1 MKKFVKGDIDGFLA
15 LGLDNI
21 VMFILMSSFCLGFP
35 LFMEPAFFYNQV
47 LPATVIGL
55 VIGNVFYAW
64 QALRLAKRENRTDV
78 CALPY
83 GISVITCV
91 AFTFL
96 VMAPA
101 KSIALASGY
110 TEAEAVRIAWRAGI
124 AASLCNGII
133 ELFGSLIIEPIRRL
147 TPRAALLA
155 AVGGIGLTFV
165 AMDFVFRV
173 YAFPVVGFSTL
184 AIALVFY
191 FGKIR
196 LRMGIPPGLLL
207 VGIGISLSWI
217 LHWTTGSTL
226 VPVGSIRPE
235 MLSLKLPAPVI
246 GELIASLPLMLPYL
260 GITVTMGLV
269 NVVLSMQNVESA
281 AASGDRYD
289 SRSSLAFNGLGSIAA
304 AIFGSP
310 YPATIYVGH
319 PGWKAIG
326 SRAGYSTLNAVV
338 MSVIAFTGGLSYIVY
353 VFPIEAGMAIVI
365 WSGVVMC
372 SQAFEA
378 TPRRHA
384 PAVVMGLIPAIS
396 AYGALL
402 VKRAYASVGVGT
414 PGNPIPDSLIEDFT
428 ANTGF
433 YAEGLFA
440 LESGYIYTSM
450 FLAAGTVWIIEKRF
464 RSAGLWFSAAAVF
477 SALGLVHGYTIE
489 PANII
494 STLSPAVQWA
504 LGYGLIAAI
513 CFAVPILSDY
523 REPARMSA
531 AEREAVDHSETRFT
545 PEAPIRPSASPQGI
559 QKIAPGPQETPDPSA
574 SYQ

>member
-1 MKKFVKGDIDGFLA
+1 
-15 LGLDNI
+15 
-21 VMFILMSSFCLGFP
+21 MFILMSSFCLGFP
-35 LFMEPAFFYNQV
+35 LFMEPEIFYNQV
-47 LPATVIGL
+47 LPATAIGL
-55 VIGNVFYAW
+55 VVGNMFYAW
-64 QALRLAKRENRTDV
+64 QALRLAKKENRDDV

-83 GISVITCV
+83 GVSVITCV

-110 TEAEAVRIAWRAGI
+110 TEAEAVKIAWRAGL
-124 AASLCNGII
+124 AATLCNGMI
-133 ELFGSLIIEPIRRL
+133 ELVGSLIIEPIRRL

-184 AIALVFY
+184 GIALVFY

-196 LRMGIPPGLLL
+196 LRFGIPPGLLL
-207 VGIGISLSWI
+207 VGLGIVLSWV

-226 VPVGSIRPE
+226 VPVGMIQPE
-235 MLSLKLPAPVI
+235 LLSLKLPVPVI
-246 GELIASLPLMLPYL
+246 GELIAALPLMLPYL
-260 GITVTMGLV
+260 GIIITMGLV

-281 AASGDRYD
+281 EAAGDRYD
-289 SRSSLAFNGLGSIAA
+289 AKSSLAFNGLGSIAA
-304 AIFGSP
+304 AVFGSP

-319 PGWKAIG
+319 PGWKGIG
-326 SRAGYSTLNAVV
+326 SRAGYSTLNAAV
-338 MSVIAFTGGLSYIVY
+338 MSLIAFSGSLSFIVY

-378 TPRRHA
+378 TPRKHA

-402 VKRAYASVGVGT
+402 VKRAFAATSVGMED
-414 PGNPIPDSLIEDFT
+414 NPIPPTLINDF
-428 ANTGF
+428 AKNTGF

-450 FLAAGTVWIIEKRF
+450 FLAAATVWIIERRF
-464 RSAGLWFSAAAVF
+464 RAAGYWFAAAAVF
-477 SALGLVHGYTIE
+477 SGLGLVHGFTIGD
-489 PANII
+489 AGIN

-504 LGYGLIAAI
+504 LGYSLLVGI
-513 CFAVPILSDY
+513 CFAVPILSEY
-523 REPARMSA
+523 REPKQ
-531 AEREAVDHSETRFT
+531 AVNENG
-545 PEAPIRPSASPQGI
+545 EQIN
-559 QKIAPGPQETPDPSA
+559 
-574 SYQ
+574 